1 MNSLRSALD
10 SGSRWP
16 KEAIDQ
22 GEGMLRMHTFEE
34 MGKCGRKR
42 LAIFPPVL
50 ASFGLCDG
58 GNSRCI
64 HFLFRGRRV
73 TQTQSSARSFFWEG
87 SMQQMNDWSRLAV
100 DPARC

>member
-42 LAIFPPVL
+42 L
-50 ASFGLCDG
+50 
-58 GNSRCI
+58 
-64 HFLFRGRRV
+64 
-73 TQTQSSARSFFWEG
+73 
-87 SMQQMNDWSRLAV
+87 
-100 DPARC
+100 